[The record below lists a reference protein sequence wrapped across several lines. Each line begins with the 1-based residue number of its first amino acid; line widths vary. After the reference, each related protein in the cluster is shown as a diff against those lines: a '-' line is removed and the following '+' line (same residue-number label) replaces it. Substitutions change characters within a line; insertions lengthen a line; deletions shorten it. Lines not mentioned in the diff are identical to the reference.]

1 MCVTYHDFSTFC
13 SKRRARLKKL
23 LLPNEN
29 TYLLEL
35 VCTVS
40 RHLKD
45 DDEDLGISQ

>member
-1 MCVTYHDFSTFC
+1 MSVTCLDFSTLC

-23 LLPNEN
+23 LLPSEN

-35 VCTVS
+35 ICTVS

-45 DDEDLGISQ
+45 DDEDFGTSE